1 LITKRQ
7 NDMNNEAQGICWL
20 QRIKLTPTDAANNLG
35 HSPPKTYSPLPS
47 AARQKMVT
55 QQAINILTIQEQV
68 STERIFTPNAL
79 MVFA

>member
-1 LITKRQ
+1 
-7 NDMNNEAQGICWL
+7 M
-20 QRIKLTPTDAANNLG
+20 TPTDAANNLG

-68 STERIFTPNAL
+68 STERIFLPNAL
-79 MVFA
+79 MVFASTHDPTKFEHIANPMVHPTMD